1 VINLDRLQKVI
12 AQAGVASRRAAE
24 QLILDGKV
32 TVDGEIVTTLGTM
45 VESDQTIMVD
55 GKILSREDKVYYILN
70 KPEGYV
76 STTSDELN
84 RKTVLDLVTVPE
96 RIFPIGRLDY
106 DTSGVL
112 LLTNDGDFMNALIHP
127 KFKVEKE
134 YLVKVEGLVRKETS
148 KLLCRGVNLGDFKS
162 GPARIFDVKYD
173 DTKTNTFLTIIIS
186 EGKYH
191 QIKRMFESVGHPVLK
206 LRRNRF
212 GSITAE
218 GLPLGEYRRL
228 KPHEIKQLW
237 NLSRFGSTKE
247 R

>member
-1 VINLDRLQKVI
+1 MERLQKVI

-24 QLILDGKV
+24 QMIIDGLVSVDGK
-32 TVDGEIVTTLGTM
+32 IVTILGTM
-45 VESDQTIMVD
+45 VDENQTIVVN
-55 GKILSREDKVYYILN
+55 GNVLSREEKVYFILN
-70 KPEGYV
+70 KPEGFV
-76 STTSDELN
+76 STTEDDKG
-84 RKTVLDLVTVPE
+84 RKTVLDLVIVPQ

-134 YLVKVEGLVRKETS
+134 YQVKIEGLLRKETS

-173 DTKTNTFLTIIIS
+173 DTKTNSFLSIIIT

-191 QIKRMFESVGHPVLK
+191 QIKRMFEAVGHPVMK
-206 LRRNRF
+206 LRRHRF
-212 GSITAE
+212 GSVTAD

-237 NLSRFGSTKE
+237 NLSRFGKTEE